1 MTDQALDI
9 APGAIVEIRD
19 EQWLVSAVE
28 QTADG
33 DLLTVRGVSELV
45 EGTSAQF
52 YTSIDTVR
60 THDPAQTKVVADT
73 SSHYARSRL
82 WLESALRKTSLP
94 ISDPQPVLTSH
105 ALADALTYQR
115 QAVEKA
121 LEPERLRT
129 RLLIADAV
137 GLGKTLEIGMILAEL
152 IRRGRGRRILIVTPR
167 HVLEQMQH
175 ELWTRFAIPFV
186 RLDSEGVQKV
196 KQKLPATRNP
206 FTFFEKVIIS
216 IDTLK
221 QDRFIHDL
229 RKHHWDA
236 VVIDESH
243 NVTNQATQ
251 NNQLA
256 HILAPNTDALIL
268 ASATP
273 HNGDN
278 KSFAQLLT
286 LLEPTSVSAQ
296 GDISKPAVHNLMIRR
311 HRYSEAVAHEVG
323 DRWAERKEPRH
334 IAVAPSPEEFAVGEE
349 IATTWTHPH
358 GAPPVTGK
366 GSRLFP
372 WTLAKAFLSSPMALE
387 ATIDARLRTLVDN
400 AAAGAEQEALLR
412 LRDLNTACLPEAGS
426 PRSGKYQELV
436 SQLRS
441 KDVGPRSA
449 ERAVVF
455 AERVP
460 TLEWLREHLTRDL
473 KFKSGQVR
481 VLHGGLTDVEQ
492 QELVESFKQAS
503 SPIRVLVTG
512 DVASEG
518 VNLHLQCHEL
528 IHYDIPW
535 SLIRIEQRNGRID
548 RYGQLHSPQIT
559 TLLLD
564 MEGAGG
570 FSGDIR
576 VITRLMEREREAHEK
591 LGDAASLMG
600 AYSGEAEEKAIT
612 EVLRGA
618 KDFDAVVPSP
628 EAAAEHHD
636 DDWLAI
642 LTEAAAQEP
651 DHAAGGEQPGGIT
664 PLDRRG
670 QGSTTGLFG
679 SDVDYLREGLTEL
692 YGEPDRPR
700 DRGGVGLTIER
711 NNAGSIQAITFEPS
725 PDLRQRLLALP
736 QSYLEDRGVLDR
748 MRLTPDRA
756 TAEARLTAAR
766 NDAKGTSWPDTHY
779 LSPLHPVLDWV
790 ADRSLAHLGRDEIF
804 AVQGSVQQLTVVLQG
819 IVTNRRG
826 QNIAVSHMSVQFMGN
841 YPLPQINSSPAEL
854 FQDLGL
860 NPDTIGVPVHEPE
873 QYEPLVPLA
882 VQAARNL
889 MDEGVAV
896 AARDAAEQR
905 AQDWVQRMDEWE
917 RGAEGVAAQTQLF
930 RQSRAALEGERRLA
944 QDMLPD
950 RTYVRPLLVVVP
962 EGGE

>member
-1 MTDQALDI
+1 MTEHALDI
-9 APGAIVEIRD
+9 APGAIVEVRD

-33 DLLTVRGVSELV
+33 ELLTVRGVSELV
-45 EGTSAQF
+45 EGTTAQF
-52 YTSIDTVR
+52 YRRIDDVR
-60 THDPAQTKVVADT
+60 THDPSQTAVVADT

-82 WLESALRKTSLP
+82 WLESTLRKTSLP
-94 ISDPQPVLTSH
+94 ISDPEPALTSH
-105 ALADALTYQR
+105 ALADTLAYQR
-115 QAVEKA
+115 QAVQKA

-152 IRRGRGRRILIVTPR
+152 IRRGRGRRILVVTPR

-186 RLDSEGVQKV
+186 RLDSEGVQRV

-256 HILAPNTDALIL
+256 HILAPNTDALVL

-273 HNGDN
+273 HNGRN
-278 KSFAQLLT
+278 ESFAQLLT
-286 LLEPTSVSAQ
+286 LLEPTSVSAR
-296 GDISKPAVHNLMIRR
+296 GDISPAAVGNLMIRR
-311 HRYSEAVAHEVG
+311 HRYSDSVKNEVG

-334 IAVAPSPEEFAVGEE
+334 IAVTPSPEELAVGEE
-349 IATTWTHPH
+349 IVTTWTHPR
-358 GAPPVTGK
+358 GTPPVTGK

-372 WTLAKAFLSSPMALE
+372 WTLAKAFLSSPVALQH
-387 ATIDARLRTLVDN
+387 TIDARLRTLEDN
-400 AAAGAEQEALLR
+400 AAAGPEHEALLR
-412 LRDLNTACLPEAGS
+412 LRDLNAACLPGDGAS
-426 PRSGKYQELV
+426 PRSGKYRELV
-436 SQLRS
+436 SQLRQ
-441 KDVGPRSA
+441 KNVGPRSP
-449 ERAVVF
+449 ERAVIF

-460 TLEWLREHLTRDL
+460 TLEWLREHLMRDL
-473 KFKSGQVR
+473 AFKPGQVR

-548 RYGQLHSPQIT
+548 RYGQVESPQIT

-564 MEGAGG
+564 LQGVDG
-570 FSGDIR
+570 FTGDIR
-576 VITRLMEREREAHEK
+576 VLTRLVEREREAHEK

-600 AYSGEAEEKAIT
+600 SYSGDAEEKAIT

-618 KDFDAVVPSP
+618 KDFEDVVPSP
-628 EAAAEHHD
+628 EQAVSQND
-636 DDWLAI
+636 DDWLTF
-642 LTEAAAQEP
+642 LTQAASQDAP
-651 DHAAGGEQPGGIT
+651 APGDAGRTTERQQAGA
-664 PLDRRG
+664 DR
-670 QGSTTGLFG
+670 TTGLFG

-692 YGEPDRPR
+692 YGEPDRKR
-700 DRGGVGLTIER
+700 DDGGVGLEVER
-711 NNAGSIQAITFEPS
+711 NNAGSVQAITFEPS
-725 PDLRQRLLALP
+725 PDLRQRLMALP

-756 TAEARLTAAR
+756 TAEARLKAAL

-790 ADRSLAHLGRDEIF
+790 ADRSLAHLGRNEIF
-804 AVQGSVQQLTVVLQG
+804 AVHGSVEQPTVVLQG

-826 QNIAVSHMSVQFMGN
+826 QNIAVVYLPVHFMGD
-841 YPLPQINSSPAEL
+841 YPLPQPSTGPAQL

-860 NPDTIGVPVHEPE
+860 NPDIVGVPVAEPG
-873 QYEPLVPLA
+873 QYERLVAPA
-882 VQAARNL
+882 VQAARDY
-889 MDEGVAV
+889 MERGVAV
-896 AARDAAEQR
+896 SARQQAQER
-905 AQDWVQRMDEWE
+905 ADHWVERMDDWE
-917 RGAEGVAAQTQLF
+917 RGAEGISAQTQLF
-930 RQSRAALEGERRLA
+930 RQSRSAVEGERRLA
-944 QDMLPD
+944 QEMLPD

-962 EGGE
+962 QGGK

>member
-9 APGAIVEIRD
+9 APGAIVEVRD

-33 DLLTVRGVSELV
+33 ELLTVRGVSELV
-45 EGTSAQF
+45 EGTTAQF
-52 YTSIDTVR
+52 YRSIDSVR
-60 THDPAQTKVVADT
+60 TQDPSQTRVVADT
-73 SSHYARSRL
+73 SSHYAKTRL
-82 WLESALRKTSLP
+82 WLESTLRKTSLP
-94 ISDPQPVLTSH
+94 ISDPQPTLTSH

-115 QAVEKA
+115 HAVEKA
-121 LEPERLRT
+121 LEPGRLRT

-175 ELWTRFAIPFV
+175 ELWSRFAIPFV

-256 HILAPNTDALIL
+256 NILAPNTDALIL

-273 HNGDN
+273 HNGN
-278 KSFAQLLT
+278 SASFAQLLT

-296 GDISKPAVHNLMIRR
+296 GDISKAAVSNLMIRR
-311 HRYSEAVAHEVG
+311 HRYSEAVKNEVG
-323 DRWAERKEPRH
+323 DRWAERKEPQNL
-334 IAVAPSPEEFAVGEE
+334 AVEPSPEEFAVGKELS
-349 IATTWTHPH
+349 ATWIHPQ
-358 GAPPVTGK
+358 GSAPVTGK

-372 WTLAKAFLSSPMALE
+372 WTLAKAFLSSPVALQ
-387 ATIDARLRTLVDN
+387 ATIDARLRSIEGN
-400 AAAGAEQEALLR
+400 AAAGAEEEALLR
-412 LRDLNTACLPEAGS
+412 LRDLNAACLPEDGS
-426 PRSGKYQELV
+426 TPRSGKYRELV
-436 SQLRS
+436 AQLKS
-441 KDVGPRSA
+441 KNVGPRST

-473 KFKSGQVR
+473 KLKPNQVR

-564 MEGAGG
+564 LEGAGE
-570 FSGDIR
+570 FSGDIH
-576 VITRLMEREREAHEK
+576 VLTRLMEREREAHEK

-600 AYSGEAEEKAIT
+600 AYSGDAEEKAIT

-618 KDFDAVVPSP
+618 KEFDAVVPAP
-628 EAAAEHHD
+628 EQAAEQD
-636 DDWLAI
+636 EGFWIDLMMNSG
-642 LTEAAAQEP
+642 TEGDTGEAENKTQDAAQ
-651 DHAAGGEQPGGIT
+651 
-664 PLDRRG
+664 
-670 QGSTTGLFG
+670 SSGLFA
-679 SDVDYLREGLTEL
+679 SDVDYLREGLAEL
-692 YGEPDRPR
+692 YAEPDRTR
-700 DRGGVGLTIER
+700 DQGGVGLTIER
-711 NNAGSIQAITFEPS
+711 NNAGHLQALTFEPS

-736 QSYLEDRGVLDR
+736 QSYLEERGVLDR
-748 MRLTPDRA
+748 IRLTPDKS
-756 TAEARLTAAR
+756 TAEERLSAAR

-779 LSPLHPVLDWV
+779 LSPLHPVLDWA

-804 AVQGSVQQLTVVLQG
+804 AVHGAAQQPTVVMQG

-826 QNIAVSHMSVQFMGN
+826 QNIAVSYMRVQFLGN
-841 YPLPQINSSPAEL
+841 YPMVQPSASPAEL
-854 FQDLGL
+854 FADLGL
-860 NPDTIGVPVHEPE
+860 TPDMVGVPVQEPE
-873 QYEPLVPLA
+873 QYEPLIPLA
-882 VQAARNL
+882 VT
-889 MDEGVAV
+889 
-896 AARDAAEQR
+896 AARDFMEQGVSVAAHQQAKER
-905 AQDWVQRMDEWE
+905 VDAWVERMDAWE
-917 RGAEGVAAQTQLF
+917 RTAEGVAAQTQLF
-930 RQSRAALEGERRLA
+930 KQTRSAVEGERRLA
-944 QDMLPD
+944 QEMLPD

-962 EGGE
+962 KGGK

>member
-9 APGAIVEIRD
+9 APGAIVEVRD

-33 DLLTVRGVSELV
+33 ELLTVRGVSELV
-45 EGTSAQF
+45 EGTTAQF
-52 YTSIDTVR
+52 YRSIDSVR
-60 THDPAQTKVVADT
+60 TQDPSQTRVVADT
-73 SSHYARSRL
+73 SSHYAKSRL
-82 WLESALRKTSLP
+82 WLESTLRKTSLP
-94 ISDPQPVLTSH
+94 ISEPQPALTSH

-121 LEPERLRT
+121 LEPGRLRT

-175 ELWTRFAIPFV
+175 ELWSRFAIPFV

-256 HILAPNTDALIL
+256 NILAPNTDALIL

-273 HNGDN
+273 HNGN
-278 KSFAQLLT
+278 SSSFAQLLT

-296 GDISKPAVHNLMIRR
+296 GDVSKAAVSNLMIRR
-311 HRYSEAVAHEVG
+311 HRYSEAVKNEVG
-323 DRWAERKEPRH
+323 DRWAERKEPQNL
-334 IAVAPSPEEFAVGEE
+334 VVEPSPEEFAVGEE
-349 IATTWTHPH
+349 LSATWIHPQ
-358 GAPPVTGK
+358 GSAPVTGK

-372 WTLAKAFLSSPMALE
+372 WTLAKAFLSSPVALQ
-387 ATIDARLRTLVDN
+387 ATIDARLRSIEGN
-400 AAAGAEQEALLR
+400 AAAGPEQEALLR
-412 LRDLNTACLPEAGS
+412 LRDLNAACLPEDGS
-426 PRSGKYQELV
+426 TPRSGKYRELV
-436 SQLRS
+436 AQLKS
-441 KDVGPRSA
+441 KNVGPRST

-473 KFKSGQVR
+473 KLKPNQVR

-564 MEGAGG
+564 LEGAGE
-570 FSGDIR
+570 FSGDIH
-576 VITRLMEREREAHEK
+576 VLTRLMEREREAHEK

-600 AYSGEAEEKAIT
+600 AYSGDAEEKAIT

-618 KDFDAVVPSP
+618 KEFDAVVPAP
-628 EAAAEHHD
+628 EQAAEQD
-636 DDWLAI
+636 ENFWIDLMMNSG
-642 LTEAAAQEP
+642 TEEDPAETENETQDAAQ
-651 DHAAGGEQPGGIT
+651 
-664 PLDRRG
+664 
-670 QGSTTGLFG
+670 SSGLFA
-679 SDVDYLREGLTEL
+679 SDVDYLREGLAEL
-692 YGEPDRPR
+692 YAEPDRTR
-700 DRGGVGLTIER
+700 DHGGVGLTIER
-711 NNAGSIQAITFEPS
+711 NNAGHLQALTFEPS

-736 QSYLEDRGVLDR
+736 QSYLEERGVLDR
-748 MRLTPDRA
+748 IRLTPDKP
-756 TAEARLTAAR
+756 TAEERLSAAR

-779 LSPLHPVLDWV
+779 LSPLHPVLDWA

-804 AVQGSVQQLTVVLQG
+804 AVQGAAQQPTVVMQG

-826 QNIAVSHMSVQFMGN
+826 QNIAVSYMRVQFMGN
-841 YPLPQINSSPAEL
+841 YPMVQPSASPAEL
-854 FQDLGL
+854 FADLGL
-860 NPDTIGVPVHEPE
+860 TPDMVGVPVQEPE
-873 QYEPLVPLA
+873 QYEPLIPLA
-882 VQAARNL
+882 VT
-889 MDEGVAV
+889 
-896 AARDAAEQR
+896 AARDFMEQGVSVAAHQQAKER
-905 AQDWVQRMDEWE
+905 VDAWVDRMDAWE
-917 RGAEGVAAQTQLF
+917 RAAEGVAAQTQLF
-930 RQSRAALEGERRLA
+930 KQTRSAVEGERRLA
-944 QDMLPD
+944 QEMLPD

-962 EGGE
+962 KGGK

>member
-9 APGAIVEIRD
+9 APGAIVEVRD

-33 DLLTVRGVSELV
+33 ELLTVRGVSELV
-45 EGTSAQF
+45 EGTTAQF
-52 YTSIDTVR
+52 YRSIDSVR
-60 THDPAQTKVVADT
+60 TQDPSQTRVVADA
-73 SSHYARSRL
+73 SSHYAKTRL
-82 WLESALRKTSLP
+82 WLESTLRKTSLP
-94 ISDPQPVLTSH
+94 ISDPQPTLTSH

-115 QAVEKA
+115 HAVEKA
-121 LEPERLRT
+121 LEPGRLRT

-175 ELWTRFAIPFV
+175 ELWSRFAIPFV

-256 HILAPNTDALIL
+256 NILAPNTDALIL

-273 HNGDN
+273 HNGN
-278 KSFAQLLT
+278 STSFAQLLT

-296 GDISKPAVHNLMIRR
+296 GDISKAAVSNLMIRR
-311 HRYSEAVAHEVG
+311 HRYSEAVKNEVG
-323 DRWAERKEPRH
+323 DRWAERKEPQNL
-334 IAVAPSPEEFAVGEE
+334 VVKPSPEEFAVGEE
-349 IATTWTHPH
+349 LSATWIHPQ
-358 GAPPVTGK
+358 GSAPVTGK

-372 WTLAKAFLSSPMALE
+372 WTLAKAFLSSPVALQ
-387 ATIDARLRTLVDN
+387 ATIDARLRSIEGN

-412 LRDLNTACLPEAGS
+412 LRDLNAACLPEDGS
-426 PRSGKYQELV
+426 TPRSGKYRELV
-436 SQLRS
+436 AQLKS
-441 KDVGPRSA
+441 KNVGPRST

-473 KFKSGQVR
+473 KLKPNQVR

-564 MEGAGG
+564 LEGAGE
-570 FSGDIR
+570 FSGDIH
-576 VITRLMEREREAHEK
+576 VLTRLMEREREAHEK

-600 AYSGEAEEKAIT
+600 AYSGDAEEKAIT

-618 KDFDAVVPSP
+618 KEFDAVVPAP
-628 EAAAEHHD
+628 EQAAEQD
-636 DDWLAI
+636 GGFWIDLMMNSG
-642 LTEAAAQEP
+642 TEEDTGEAENETQDAAQ
-651 DHAAGGEQPGGIT
+651 
-664 PLDRRG
+664 
-670 QGSTTGLFG
+670 SSGLFA
-679 SDVDYLREGLTEL
+679 SDVDYLREGLAEL
-692 YGEPDRPR
+692 YAEPDRAR
-700 DRGGVGLTIER
+700 DQGGVGLTIER
-711 NNAGSIQAITFEPS
+711 NNAGHLQALTFEPS

-736 QSYLEDRGVLDR
+736 QSYLEERGVLDR
-748 MRLTPDRA
+748 IRLTPDKS
-756 TAEARLTAAR
+756 TAEERLSAAR

-779 LSPLHPVLDWV
+779 LSPLHPVLDWA

-804 AVQGSVQQLTVVLQG
+804 AVHGAAQQPTVVMQG

-826 QNIAVSHMSVQFMGN
+826 QNIAVSYLAVQFLGN
-841 YPLPQINSSPAEL
+841 YPMVQPSDSPAQL
-854 FQDLGL
+854 FADLGL
-860 NPDTIGVPVHEPE
+860 TPDIVGVPVQEPG
-873 QYEPLVPLA
+873 QYEPLIPLA
-882 VQAARNL
+882 VTAARAF
-889 MDEGVAV
+889 MEQGVSV
-896 AARDAAEQR
+896 AAHEQAKER
-905 AQDWVQRMDEWE
+905 VQAWVDRMDAWE
-917 RGAEGVAAQTQLF
+917 SAAEGVASQTQLF
-930 RQSRAALEGERRLA
+930 KQTRSAVEGERRLA
-944 QDMLPD
+944 QEMLPD

-962 EGGE
+962 KGGK

>member
-1 MTDQALDI
+1 MTDHSLDI
-9 APGAIVEIRD
+9 APGAIVEVRD
-19 EQWLVSAVE
+19 EQWVVSAVE

-33 DLLTVRGVSELV
+33 QLLTVRGVSDLV
-45 EGTSAQF
+45 EGTTAQF
-52 YTSIDTVR
+52 YPSIDKINP
-60 THDPAQTKVVADT
+60 HDPSQAAVVADT

-82 WLESALRKTSLP
+82 WLESTVRKTSLP
-94 ISDPQPVLTSH
+94 ISDPQPALTSH
-105 ALADALTYQR
+105 ALADTLSYQR

-121 LEPERLRT
+121 LAPERLRA

-152 IRRGRGRRILIVTPR
+152 IRRGRGRRILVVTPR

-243 NVTNQATQ
+243 NITNQATQ

-256 HILAPNTDALIL
+256 HILAPNTEALIL

-273 HNGDN
+273 HNGRN
-278 KSFAQLLT
+278 ESFAQLLT
-286 LLEPTSVSAQ
+286 LLEPTSVSAH
-296 GDISKPAVHNLMIRR
+296 GDISKAAVGNLMIRR
-311 HRYSEAVAHEVG
+311 HRYSESVKNEVG

-334 IAVAPSPEEFAVGEE
+334 IAVTPSPEELAVGEE
-349 IATTWTHPH
+349 IAATWTHPQ

-372 WTLAKAFLSSPMALE
+372 WTLAKAFLSSPVALQS
-387 ATIDARLRTLVDN
+387 TIDARLKTLENN
-400 AAAGAEQEALLR
+400 AAAGPEQEALVR
-412 LRDLNTACLPEAGS
+412 LRDLNAACLPQDGSS
-426 PRSGKYQELV
+426 PRSGKYRELMA
-436 SQLRS
+436 QL
-441 KDVGPRSA
+441 KEKGVGPRSP

-460 TLEWLREHLTRDL
+460 TLEWLRDNLMRDL
-473 KFKSGQVR
+473 KFKAGQVR

-528 IHYDIPW
+528 LHYDIPW

-548 RYGQLHSPQIT
+548 RYGQLESPQIT

-564 MEGAGG
+564 LDGVEG
-570 FSGDIR
+570 FTGDMR
-576 VITRLMEREREAHEK
+576 VLTRLVEREREAHEK

-600 AYSGEAEEKAIT
+600 SYSGDAEEKAIT

-618 KDFDAVVPSP
+618 KDFDEVVPSP
-628 EAAAEHHD
+628 EQAVSQHD
-636 DDWLAI
+636 DDWLAF
-642 LTEAAAQEP
+642 LTDAASQDGPAAEAARQTSEAH
-651 DHAAGGEQPGGIT
+651 DAGV
-664 PLDRRG
+664 DR
-670 QGSTTGLFG
+670 TTGLFG

-692 YGEPDRPR
+692 YGEPDRKR
-700 DRGGVGLTIER
+700 DQGGVGLEVER
-711 NNAGSIQAITFEPS
+711 NNAGSVQAITFEPS
-725 PDLRQRLLALP
+725 PDLRQRLMALP
-736 QSYLEDRGVLDR
+736 QSYLEDRAVLDR
-748 MRLTPDRA
+748 MRLTPDKA
-756 TAEARLTAAR
+756 TAEARLKAAL
-766 NDAKGTSWPDTHY
+766 NDTKGTFWPDTHY

-804 AVQGSVQQLTVVLQG
+804 AVHGSVEQPTVVMQG

-826 QNIAVSHMSVQFMGN
+826 QNIAVAYLTVQFLGD
-841 YPLPQINSSPAEL
+841 YPLAQPSTGPTEL
-854 FQDLGL
+854 FQDIGL
-860 NPDTIGVPVHEPE
+860 NPDTVGVPVHDPK
-873 QYEPLVPLA
+873 QYERLVAPA
-882 VQAARNL
+882 VQAARDY
-889 MDEGVAV
+889 MERGVAV
-896 AARDAAEQR
+896 SARRQ
-905 AQDWVQRMDEWE
+905 AQERTERWVERMDDWE
-917 RGAEGVAAQTQLF
+917 RGAEGIAAQTQLF
-930 RQSRAALEGERRLA
+930 RQSRSAVEGERRLA
-944 QDMLPD
+944 QEMLPD

-962 EGGE
+962 KGGE